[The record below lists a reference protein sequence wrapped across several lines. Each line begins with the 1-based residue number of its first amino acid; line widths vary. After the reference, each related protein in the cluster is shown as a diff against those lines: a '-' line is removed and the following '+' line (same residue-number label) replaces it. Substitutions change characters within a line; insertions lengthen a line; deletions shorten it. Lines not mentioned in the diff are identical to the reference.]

1 MAPPS
6 HRHGFIRVLLFLGP
20 LTAVA
25 AWLVI
30 LASWWL
36 NRGWFTYTRHA
47 FSDLGGSRSCC
58 PGLYNYGLM
67 VLGALFSL
75 YGIGVTIRTRTK
87 LGVVGGGYIVIA
99 GIFLALIGLFPTGTR
114 HHVCV
119 STWFFI
125 QSYLGL
131 ILVLAE
137 TTRHSNAAKYALI
150 VMLASIPTGIAIA
163 VWPEWPSAAVLETY
177 LILFIDLAVIAA
189 TVSLLKEAHS
199 ALRQ

>member
-1 MAPPS
+1 MAPLS
-6 HRHGFIRVLLFLGP
+6 RRLTRILLFLGP
-20 LTAVA
+20 LVAVA

-36 NRGWFTYTRHA
+36 NRSWFTYTRHA

-58 PGLYNYGLM
+58 PGLYNYGLI
-67 VLGALFSL
+67 VLGTLFSL
-75 YGIGVTIRTRTK
+75 YGIGVTIRARTK

-99 GIFLALIGLFPTGTR
+99 GIFLALIGVFPAGTR

-137 TTRHSNAAKYALI
+137 AARQSGAAKYVLAA
-150 VMLASIPTGIAIA
+150 MLASIPTGVAIAI
-163 VWPEWPSAAVLETY
+163 WPGWPSAAVLETY
-177 LILFIDLAVIAA
+177 LILFIDTAVILITA
-189 TVSLLKEAHS
+189 SLLKET
-199 ALRQ
+199 

>member
-1 MAPPS
+1 MVS
-6 HRHGFIRVLLFLGP
+6 LFHRLTKTLLLLGP
-20 LTAVA
+20 LVAGA

-36 NRGWFTYTRHA
+36 NRDWFTYTRHA
-47 FSDLGGSRSCC
+47 FSDLGGLRSCC
-58 PGLYNYGLM
+58 PGLYNYGLV
-67 VLGALFSL
+67 VLGTLFSL
-75 YGIGVTIRTRTK
+75 YGIGVTIRACTR

-99 GIFLALIGLFPTGTR
+99 GIFLSLIGVFPTGTR

-137 TTRHSNAAKYALI
+137 VAGHNKAAKYALAA
-150 VMLASIPTGIAIA
+150 MLASIPAGIAIA
-163 VWPEWPSAAVLETY
+163 IWPGWPSAAVLETY
-177 LILFIDLAVIAA
+177 LILFIDTAVIVI
-189 TVSLLKEAHS
+189 TRLVN
-199 ALRQ
+199 AL

>member
-6 HRHGFIRVLLFLGP
+6 RRHGFIRVLLFLGP
-20 LTAVA
+20 SVAVA

-30 LASWWL
+30 LASIWL
-36 NRGWFTYTRHA
+36 NQDWFIYTRHA
-47 FSDLGGSRSCC
+47 FSDLGGPRSCC
-58 PGLYNYGLM
+58 PGLYNYGLI
-67 VLGALFSL
+67 VLGTLFSL
-75 YGIGVTIRTRTK
+75 YGIGVTIRARAK

-99 GIFLALIGLFPTGTR
+99 GIFLALIGVFPAGTR

-137 TTRHSNAAKYALI
+137 AARHSKAAKYALI
-150 VMLASIPTGIAIA
+150 AMLASIPAGIAIA
-163 VWPEWPSAAVLETY
+163 LWPGWPSAAVLETY
-177 LILFIDLAVIAA
+177 LILFIDIAVIVTAA
-189 TVSLLKEAHS
+189 SLLK
-199 ALRQ
+199 

>member
-1 MAPPS
+1 MGS
-6 HRHGFIRVLLFLGP
+6 LFHRLTKTLLLLGP
-20 LTAVA
+20 LVAGA

-36 NRGWFTYTRHA
+36 NRDWFTYTRHA
-47 FSDLGGSRSCC
+47 FSDLGGPRSCC
-58 PGLYNYGLM
+58 PGLYNYGLV
-67 VLGALFSL
+67 VLGTLFSL
-75 YGIGVTIRTRTK
+75 YGIGVTIRARTR

-99 GIFLALIGLFPTGTR
+99 GIFLSLIGVFPTGTR

-137 TTRHSNAAKYALI
+137 VAGHNKAAKYALAA
-150 VMLASIPTGIAIA
+150 MLASIPAGIAIA
-163 VWPEWPSAAVLETY
+163 IWPGWPSAAVLETY
-177 LILFIDLAVIAA
+177 LILFIDTAVIVI
-189 TVSLLKEAHS
+189 TRLVN
-199 ALRQ
+199 AL

>member
-1 MAPPS
+1 MAFLF
-6 HRHGFIRVLLFLGP
+6 HRLTKTLLLLGP
-20 LTAVA
+20 LVAGA

-36 NRGWFTYTRHA
+36 NRDWFTYTRHA
-47 FSDLGGSRSCC
+47 FSDLGGPRSCC
-58 PGLYNYGLM
+58 PGLYNYGLV
-67 VLGALFSL
+67 VLGTLFSL
-75 YGIGVTIRTRTK
+75 YGIGVTIRARTR

-99 GIFLALIGLFPTGTR
+99 GIFLSLIGVFPTGTR

-137 TTRHSNAAKYALI
+137 VAGHNKAAKYALAA
-150 VMLASIPTGIAIA
+150 MLASIPAGIAIA
-163 VWPEWPSAAVLETY
+163 IWPGWPSAAVLETY
-177 LILFIDLAVIAA
+177 LILFIDTAVIVI
-189 TVSLLKEAHS
+189 TRLVN
-199 ALRQ
+199 AL